1 QTVKYFLAVFLHV
14 FCNYLFS
21 HNFYFFNHNFYF
33 STSWKLEFGKL
44 NTAQVERL
52 NAMLSLN
59 HVNENN
65 NVQAA
70 FSTQTNREKAACTL
84 LSLI

>member
-1 QTVKYFLAVFLHV
+1 YTLLTTNRQIISSTFLQL
-14 FCNYLFS
+14 FCNSLF
-21 HNFYFFNHNFYF
+21 FHNFYF

-70 FSTQTNREKAACTL
+70 FLHEAACTFYCAT
-84 LSLI
+84 IYDKVR

>member
-1 QTVKYFLAVFLHV
+1 
-14 FCNYLFS
+14 
-21 HNFYFFNHNFYF
+21 FFHNFYF

-70 FSTQTNREKAACTL
+70 FLHKQTVKKQPALCYRLFKPFLQRAHA
-84 LSLI
+84 

>member
-1 QTVKYFLAVFLHV
+1 
-14 FCNYLFS
+14 
-21 HNFYFFNHNFYF
+21 F

-70 FSTQTNREKAACTL
+70 FLHKQTVKKQPALFIALRFTIRCGNAG
-84 LSLI
+84 I

>member
-1 QTVKYFLAVFLHV
+1 MFFAILCFPTTFIFLITTFIFQLLGNWNSV
-14 FCNYLFS
+14 N
-21 HNFYFFNHNFYF
+21 
-33 STSWKLEFGKL
+33 STQAW
-44 NTAQVERL
+44 VERL

-70 FSTQTNREKAACTL
+70 FL
-84 LSLI
+84 

>member
-1 QTVKYFLAVFLHV
+1 GNWNSV
-14 FCNYLFS
+14 N
-21 HNFYFFNHNFYF
+21 
-33 STSWKLEFGKL
+33 STQAW
-44 NTAQVERL
+44 VERL

-70 FSTQTNREKAACTL
+70 FLHEAACTFYCAT
-84 LSLI
+84 IYDKVR